1 MTADLFSHSRCGR
14 TLTCYPLVAL
24 EAWRLLSQHAVCFSV
39 LLRGSCRQVC
49 VGAAASVSR
58 RRAGYPG
65 ACCRV
70 VHGYGRHCS
79 GARLRAAPRAR
90 SRRARV
96 ARVAALRLEACPLLE
111 QRVGMCTRPPHA
123 SPPSVRL
130 WIVPRARC
138 VSFYVSGSAST
149 SWSREPVHRRVTGG
163 LCGVTGVHAAAWS
176 RSRYVLGVVRC
187 AFRAVA
193 AESPGQ
199 EVTRFD

>member
-58 RRAGYPG
+58 RRARYTG

-70 VHGYGRHCS
+70 VHGYGRHRS

-96 ARVAALRLEACPLLE
+96 VRFAALRLEACLQL
-111 QRVGMCTRPPHA
+111 A
-123 SPPSVRL
+123 PPSVQLWVACLVSTGRL
-130 WIVPRARC
+130 CTAGGALWSS
-138 VSFYVSGSAST
+138 VSSAQQSKHRLLWP
-149 SWSREPVHRRVTGG
+149 SSRR
-163 LCGVTGVHAAAWS
+163 
-176 RSRYVLGVVRC
+176 
-187 AFRAVA
+187 
-193 AESPGQ
+193 
-199 EVTRFD
+199 